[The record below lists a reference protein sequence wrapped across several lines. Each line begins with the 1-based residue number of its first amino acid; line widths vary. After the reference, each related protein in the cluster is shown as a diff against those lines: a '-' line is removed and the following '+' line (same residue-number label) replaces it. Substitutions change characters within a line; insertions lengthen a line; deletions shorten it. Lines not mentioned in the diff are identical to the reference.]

1 MLHIFCS
8 DMFIVILIT
17 VACMHDPLI

>member
-8 DMFIVILIT
+8 DRV
-17 VACMHDPLI
+17 